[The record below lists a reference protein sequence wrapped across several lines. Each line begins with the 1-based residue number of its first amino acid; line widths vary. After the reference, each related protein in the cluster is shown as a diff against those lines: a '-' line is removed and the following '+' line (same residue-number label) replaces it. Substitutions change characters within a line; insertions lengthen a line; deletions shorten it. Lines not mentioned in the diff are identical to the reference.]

1 MQQLE
6 SLARARTRVFS
17 GEAPRFRFM
26 IEFSSQQ
33 GCRADM
39 AAVDGAR
46 ANRYGCARNSICPE
60 IRGEYQ

>member
-6 SLARARTRVFS
+6 SLARADARIS